1 MATHPARSCRPVA
14 GRTVSFTRGSL
25 PIRKEATVT
34 NRCRRPPDCGSR
46 HSADLA
52 GRAVALSADIPVIF
66 DAPLAAHHRLI
77 GGWIA
82 ARERSAKRYTRVA
95 ARRHIERTFDLAVR
109 AILAPVDLVDL
120 TVTVLSG
127 AKERPPAIAI
137 GCRDVGQLDLGWIE
151 TGDAPMPWRAAAY
164 TTIER
169 MLGRVLPV
177 FGYQDLF
184 DEIAMYYWDGEIDD
198 EAARRALIDYHGV
211 DEQELDG
218 MALPSTMDARRP
230 GWMIAANAEPL
241 ARLPGGLRRLLER
254 LHLAHVALASLPPE
268 RAAWHYDHEQACEYI
283 PDLEECSH
291 LPPLTLVPFAQF
303 ACELDDVARH
313 GMETGFMDIAGLCP
327 LPDAARIDDSL
338 VSLRLGAAFLCAVQD
353 LIRFDPAQS

>member
-1 MATHPARSCRPVA
+1 M
-14 GRTVSFTRGSL
+14 RGSF
-25 PIRKEATVT
+25 PIRKGAAATVPS
-34 NRCRRPPDCGSR
+34 RLRRLQDCGSHR
-46 HSADLA
+46 SADLA
-52 GRAVALSADIPVIF
+52 GRAVALSADIPAIF

-82 ARERSAKRYTRVA
+82 SQDRSAKRYTRVA

-254 LHLAHVALASLPPE
+254 LHLAHVALGSLLPE
-268 RAAWHYDHEQACEYI
+268 RDAWHYDHEQACDYI

-291 LPPLTLVPFAQF
+291 LPPLTLVPFEQF
-303 ACELDDVARH
+303 ARELDDVARH

-327 LPDAARIDDSL
+327 LPDAARIDDWL